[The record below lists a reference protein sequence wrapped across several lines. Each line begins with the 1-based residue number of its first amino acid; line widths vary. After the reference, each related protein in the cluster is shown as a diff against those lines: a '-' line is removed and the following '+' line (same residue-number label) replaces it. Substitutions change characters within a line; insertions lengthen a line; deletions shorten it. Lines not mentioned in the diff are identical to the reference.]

1 MPFGSLGNAQQ
12 LIYTRR
18 VGAPADDG
26 SGSGDVAAAVK
37 INGSAG
43 GFGYD
48 VFAATEGDR
57 PRFLRAAD
65 DPWF

>member
-1 MPFGSLGNAQQ
+1 MPFASLGGAQQ
-12 LIYTRR
+12 LIYTRC

-43 GFGYD
+43 GFRYG
-48 VFAATEGDR
+48 VFVATEGNSAGRDFPTR
-57 PRFLRAAD
+57 L
-65 DPWF
+65 

>member
-1 MPFGSLGNAQQ
+1 MLFGSLGNAQQ

-43 GFGYD
+43 GFGYC